1 MTTHTKIRML
11 FSGLVL
17 AGAVSLAGCGGSE
30 PTETHTMTTTTTE
43 QASPVPAP
51 MATAPLMAPAPGT
64 VITQTTH
71 SQTAQ

>member
-1 MTTHTKIRML
+1 MTTHANFRLL
-11 FSGLVL
+11 FSFLIL
-17 AGAVSLAGCGGSE
+17 AGAVSLAGCGSE
-30 PTETHTMTTTTTE
+30 PTETHTTTTTTTE

-51 MATAPLMAPAPGT
+51 MATAPLMAPAAPGT